1 MSLGIDFERY
11 QFDRRLKDLQDKIL
25 SLNYRAP
32 QEQVPQ
38 VLPVSEPQYLNN
50 QYYPKP
56 IYYSPQLLY
65 EYSQNKNAYTPYFQ
79 YQIDNKSQKKEK
91 EEKKRVKELER
102 KYEIQKVQENLAKQQ
117 ELMMASL
124 KKDILDYID
133 PIIYGNYR
141 SYQNYVP
148 QYQQQYQIL
157 TPQTLNQVPLYLQAT
172 NPSQVFSDDNLRN
185 SKSYRSS
192 FQQVGQNSLNL
203 YDHHLSTRI

>member
-38 VLPVSEPQYLNN
+38 MVPVNEPQYLNN

-65 EYSQNKNAYTPYFQ
+65 EFSKKSNAYIPYFQ
-79 YQIDNKSQKKEK
+79 YQIDNKSLKKEK

-102 KYEIQKVQENLAKQQ
+102 KYELQKVEEKLAQKQ
-117 ELMMASL
+117 ELLMANL

-133 PIIYGNYR
+133 PYIYGNYR

-148 QYQQQYQIL
+148 QQQYQ
-157 TPQTLNQVPLYLQAT
+157 QTTQNLQTQSQVPLYLQYT
-172 NPSQVFSDDNLRN
+172 NPNNLFQDGNLSNSQ
-185 SKSYRSS
+185 SYRTS
-192 FQQVGQNSLNL
+192 FTQAGYNSLN
-203 YDHHLSTRI
+203 

>member
-32 QEQVPQ
+32 QEQVTQ
-38 VLPVSEPQYLNN
+38 ETPVSEPQYLNN

-56 IYYSPQLLY
+56 IYYSPQLQY
-65 EYSQNKNAYTPYFQ
+65 QYSSNQNAYMPYFQ
-79 YQIDNKSQKKEK
+79 YQIDNKSLKKEK
-91 EEKKRVKELER
+91 EEKRRVKELER
-102 KYEIQKVQENLAKQQ
+102 KYEMQKVEEKLAKQQ

-133 PIIYGNYR
+133 PYVYGNYR

-148 QYQQQYQIL
+148 QYLPPTPKAINQI
-157 TPQTLNQVPLYLQAT
+157 PLYLQAPC
-172 NPSQVFSDDNLRN
+172 PSQVFPDDNLRN
-185 SKSYRSS
+185 SQSNRTS
-192 FQQVGQNSLNL
+192 FQQAGQNSLNQFD
-203 YDHHLSTRI
+203 YLSARI